1 MPQNRHILLTFG
13 KVHNPLRLP
22 CNMISEGPNVARDHQ
37 FWTLLTSKCALH
49 DNSVHFFNISTFKS
63 VPRLMCFVH
72 VDFEMCFAPHR
83 RALFEHRNFQKCSEH
98 GVLCTF
104 WVPNVLRAAMACTFS
119 TSQFLEVLR
128 SWRAL
133 YILTSTC
140 ASRHNGVKL
149 FIPHLAR
156 WLRTRRL
163 SEPTFRPS
171 EATNHRKSTVIRH
184 FSTFL
189 RACIFFLLT
198 LSLLWSSFFSS
209 LLWLLPPPLFIC
221 PYCRKFD
228 F

>member
-1 MPQNRHILLTFG
+1 MRNDIWRSKSGPRPSILNTF
-13 KVHNPLRLP
+13 
-22 CNMISEGPNVARDHQ
+22 
-37 FWTLLTSKCALH
+37 
-49 DNSVHFFNISTFKS
+49 
-63 VPRLMCFVH
+63 
-72 VDFEMCFAPHR
+72 DFEMCFARQQH
-83 RALFEHRNFQKCSEH
+83 ALFQRLNFQKRSESDVFCTCWLRN
-98 GVLCTF
+98 VLRTTTACTFWTSQLPKVLRTWCACTF

-119 TSQFLEVLR
+119 TSQFLKVLR

-140 ASRHNGVKL
+140 ASRHNGVQF

-156 WLRTRRL
+156 WLRTRRF
-163 SEPTFRPS
+163 SEPTFRPC

-189 RACIFFLLT
+189 RTCIFFLLT
-198 LSLLWSSFFSS
+198 LSLLWSSFFFSS
-209 LLWLLPPPLFIC
+209 LLWLFPPPLFIC